1 MGATSAQLLP
11 LLALHFPALLCCQP
25 CLILRIHKASFLYS
39 EASWPQA
46 QPLKVQE

>member
-25 CLILRIHKASFLYS
+25 CLILRSNKASYIQRPPGLRLN
-39 EASWPQA
+39 P
-46 QPLKVQE
+46 